1 MKLTTTTAKTVVL
14 PPGVADH
21 IFFDGSLP
29 AFGLRVREG
38 GARTWVV
45 QFDVAGKTRRM
56 SLGTIATLDLGEA
69 RKRARDIL
77 AARTLGRDPA
87 SERRQIR
94 AQQRET
100 FGALLHERYLP
111 FKRAELRPRSFKEV
125 ERHLVKH
132 ARSLHP
138 RPITAIARR
147 DIATL
152 VDALK
157 ARAGPSAANYVL
169 GSLSGFFGWLLRRGM
184 IDGDNPAAFI
194 DRTTAKPRQRLL
206 TGAELREIWQA
217 LDGSDRDYA
226 DVVKL
231 LTYVG
236 ARKSEIGGLRWDE
249 VHLDAAEIRLPAERC
264 KNGEPHVIPLA
275 PQALAILKARV
286 PTAGRPLVFGQGA
299 TGLAGWTHR
308 NAALATRINAVRTA
322 AGVGAMPPF
331 VLHDLRRYLSTGLHE
346 LNIMPHVVESVLGHV
361 VGDKIARTYNLAGYA
376 VEKRRALE
384 RWADHVDAVVSGK
397 QPAPSKVLKLRA

>member
-1 MKLTTTTAKTVVL
+1 MKLTTTTVKTLAL
-14 PPGVADH
+14 PPGAADRTY
-21 IFFDGSLP
+21 FDDSLP
-29 AFGLRVREG
+29 AFGLRVRAG

-56 SLGTIATLDLGEA
+56 SLGTVAALDLGEA

-100 FGALLHERYLP
+100 FGALLLERYLP
-111 FKRAELRPRSFKEV
+111 FKREELRPRSFKEV

-132 ARSLHP
+132 ARPLHP
-138 RPITAIARR
+138 RPITSITRR
-147 DIATL
+147 EIATL

-157 ARAGPSAANYVL
+157 TKTGASNSNYVL

-184 IDGDNPAAFI
+184 LDGTNPAAFI
-194 DRTTAKPRQRLL
+194 DRAATKPRQRLL
-206 TGAELREIWQA
+206 TDAELKEIWQA

-231 LTYVG
+231 LTYTC
-236 ARKSEIGGLRWDE
+236 ARKSELGGLRYDE
-249 VHLDAAEIRLPAERC
+249 LDLDAAEIRLPPQRC
-264 KNGEPHVIPLA
+264 KNGEPHLIPLA
-275 PQALAILKARV
+275 PQALAVLKARV
-286 PTAGRPLVFGQGA
+286 PTTGRPCVFGRGA
-299 TGLAGWTHR
+299 TGLTGWSHR
-308 NAALATRINAVRTA
+308 NAALVARINAARTA
-322 AGVGAMPPF
+322 AGVEAMPAF
-331 VLHDLRRYLSTGLHE
+331 VLHDLRRCASTGMAEH

-361 VGDKIARTYNLAGYA
+361 SGDKIARTYNLAGYA
-376 VEKRRALE
+376 AEKRRALE
-384 RWADHVDAVVSGK
+384 RWADYVDAVVSGK
-397 QPAPSKVLKLRA
+397 APGTVVRLRG